1 MNSITQPEV
10 FDFNEPVPSGRLAIE
25 ASAGT
30 GKTFTLAGLVVLF
43 VAEKAVPISEI
54 LVVTFTRAATNEL
67 RSRVRQR
74 LVDTA
79 DLLEQGSTSDPI
91 ADRLVR
97 NPNAD
102 HLPRLRR
109 AIADFDSATITTIH
123 GFATQVLGTLGVM
136 SGVDP
141 EARLVDDTS
150 DLTAQTCADVL
161 AAHAAAGVDPGWLP
175 SLSVLGTATGKILSI
190 PGLEIVPD
198 PNDESLDIRT
208 RTVTSLA
215 LESSRRVA
223 ERRESSATMSFDDV
237 LVKLRDSLDGPGA
250 EAILDALRR
259 RFNVALIDEF
269 QDTDPVQ
276 WQIFRKLFGMPGST
290 TALVLVGDPKQ
301 AIYSFRGADIAT
313 YLDATHSNDTEIGRR
328 SLTTNWR
335 SDGAMLTALGALLD
349 GATFGDPTIGFGP
362 VTPSADNS
370 PLRMRDTV
378 GEPIPALSIR
388 FATGPDITRNTQGI
402 VTDAARDAIFSNL
415 VGHVGHLLAEAEI
428 PDEASP
434 GSNRRVSPSDIAVLV
449 LRSKDAE
456 SIRTELTGAG
466 IPAVLARGSSVLESD
481 AATQWRWLL
490 YAMARPSDPGRART
504 FAQSWFGGRS
514 IDWVRTAT
522 DDQIADLQELLRDWA
537 DLLAESGLAVAVG
550 HIRQQTEVTA
560 RILRHPE
567 GDRRITD
574 LDHVSELLH
583 DAFKAGATSPAALLA
598 SLDSEPDPDPDTE
611 SDGDLTSRRVE
622 SEAEAVQILT
632 VWVAKGLEFPIV
644 CAPTLWTDPKIK
656 SPYVYHDPT
665 SGHRTFDVASS
676 LGGNWDKPPKAWPDK
691 PTTKIRHDIV
701 IEDAAA
707 EHLRLMYVALTRA
720 KHHTAVWWSHPK
732 KKSKA
737 ALSRVLFG
745 RIDGV
750 IDAGTPLVD
759 AIQLPPDETLVD
771 ELAPLVERGGGH
783 IEVVL
788 HGAVTPPVGEWRP
801 AASHGD
807 PAELVLAELDRVPD
821 RHTGRWSFSAIV
833 NQVEYHPDP
842 HDPSMSDR
850 GAADE
855 HGSDAEPMPSSQ
867 ARQPVLAAAV
877 SPLAA
882 LPAGA
887 AFGTLVHEVLEDTD
901 FTSGD
906 LMGDLRASVVRRTR
920 FGSLDLRPVSPAGAT
935 TADGVDL
942 LIDGL
947 AAAIDTPLGPLF
959 DGARLS
965 QITQADRLD
974 EMSFE
979 ILLGAGS
986 RWATDREIGGLILD
1000 HISADD
1006 SLHGWAVGLADG
1018 VFGVELGGH
1027 LTGSIDALIR
1037 VGPADG
1043 PPRFVVVDYKSNRL
1057 HDPSGPPLAGDY
1069 SQASMAS
1076 AMAHH
1081 HYGLQ
1086 ALLYSVAIHRYL
1098 RWRLPGYEPAI
1109 NLGGAAYLFV
1119 RGMAGPDVAIHS
1131 GIPEGVFTWPIP
1143 PALVVEL
1150 SDLLAGGDHS

>member
-1 MNSITQPEV
+1 MSPTTQPLV

-30 GKTFTLAGLVVLF
+30 GKTYTLAGLVTLF

-79 DLLEQGSTSDPI
+79 DLLEQGSASDPI
-91 ADRLVR
+91 ASRLLD
-97 NPNAD
+97 NPD
-102 HLPRLRR
+102 SEHLPRLRR

-141 EARLVDDTS
+141 EASLVDDTD
-150 DLTAQTCADVL
+150 DLTAQTCADVI
-161 AAHAAAGVDPGWLP
+161 AAHAAAGVSPEWLP
-175 SLSVLGTATGKILSI
+175 SLTVLGKATEKILSI
-190 PGLEIVPD
+190 PGLDIVPD

-223 ERRESSATMSFDDV
+223 DRRESSATMSFDDV
-237 LVKLRDSLDGPGA
+237 LVKLRDSLDGPGS

-313 YLDATHSNDTEIGRR
+313 YLDATHANDIEIGRR

-335 SDGAMLTALGALLD
+335 SDGAMLTALGVLLD
-349 GATFGDPTIGFGP
+349 GATFGDPTIGFGQ
-362 VTPSADNS
+362 VAPSADHA
-370 PLRMRDTV
+370 PMRMSDTI

-388 FATGPDITRNTQGI
+388 LATGPDIKRNTQGI
-402 VTDAARDAIFSNL
+402 VTDAARDAVFSDL
-415 VGHVGHLLAEAEI
+415 VGHVGRLLAEAEI
-428 PDEASP
+428 PNEAVP
-434 GSNRRVSPSDIAVLV
+434 GSSRRVSPSDIAVLV
-449 LRSKDAE
+449 LRRDDAE
-456 SIRTELTGAG
+456 SIRAELIDSG

-504 FAQSWFGGRS
+504 FAQSWFGGHS
-514 IDWVRTAT
+514 IDWVRAAT
-522 DDQIADLQELLRDWA
+522 DDQVADVQESLREWA
-537 DLLAESGLAVAVG
+537 DLLAESGLAVAAG
-550 HIRQQTEVTA
+550 RIRQQTQVTA

-583 DAFKAGATSPAALLA
+583 DAFQAGATSPAALLA

-644 CAPTLWTDPKIK
+644 CAPTLWTDPRIR

-665 SGHRTFDVASS
+665 SGRRTFDVASS

-691 PTTKIRHDIV
+691 PVTKIRRDIA

-720 KHHTAVWWSHPK
+720 KHHTAVWWSHPNK
-732 KKSKA
+732 NSRA
-737 ALSRVLFG
+737 GLSRVLFG

-750 IDAGTPLVD
+750 IDAGAPLVD
-759 AIQLPPDETLVD
+759 AIQLPPDETLPD
-771 ELAPLVERGGGH
+771 HLAPLVERGGGH
-783 IEVVL
+783 IEVLV
-788 HGAVTPPVGEWRP
+788 HGAVGHPAGEWRP
-801 AASHGD
+801 LGSEEEAT
-807 PAELVLAELDRVPD
+807 PLVLADLGRVPD
-821 RHTGRWSFSAIV
+821 RHAGRWSFSAIV

-850 GAADE
+850 GASDE
-855 HGSDAEPMPSSQ
+855 QGSDPEPMPNSKASP
-867 ARQPVLAAAV
+867 AVMAEAV

-901 FTSGD
+901 FTSDD
-906 LMGDLRASVVRRTR
+906 LMGDLRTSIVRRTR
-920 FGSLDLRPVSPAGAT
+920 FGSLDLRPVSPTGAT
-935 TADGVDL
+935 TADGIDL
-942 LIDGL
+942 LVDGF
-947 AAAIDTPLGPLF
+947 AVAIHSPLGPLF
-959 DGARLS
+959 DGARLN
-965 QITQADRLD
+965 QIRRADRLD

-986 RWATDREIGGLILD
+986 RRPTDREIGGLILD
-1000 HISADD
+1000 HLSADD
-1006 SLHGWAVGLADG
+1006 ALRGWAAGVADG

-1069 SQASMAS
+1069 SQDSMAS
-1076 AMAHH
+1076 AMGHH

-1086 ALLYSVAIHRYL
+1086 ALLYSVAVHRYL

-1119 RGMAGPDVAIHS
+1119 RGMAGPDVAVHS
-1131 GIPEGVFTWPIP
+1131 GIPEGVFTWPVP

-1150 SDLLAGGDHS
+1150 SKLLAGGARA